1 MEDKQMIQILLASH
15 GPLAEGLKETAEYVL
30 GKKDNIHTLCAYRD
44 EASMDLDSLAE
55 RWTDRMKE
63 EGGWVVLKDAFGGS
77 VSHAFMNRLSKGGF
91 YLMAGMNLPLLM
103 ELAVCE
109 DRPDEGGMERILA
122 DARDSIKCFIQIEE
136 TIQDDEF

>member
-1 MEDKQMIQILLASH
+1 M
-15 GPLAEGLKETAEYVL
+15 L

-63 EGGWVVLKDAFGGS
+63 EGGWVVLTDAFGGS

>member
-1 MEDKQMIQILLASH
+1 MIQILLASH

-55 RWTDRMKE
+55 RWM
-63 EGGWVVLKDAFGGS
+63 VLTDAFGGS